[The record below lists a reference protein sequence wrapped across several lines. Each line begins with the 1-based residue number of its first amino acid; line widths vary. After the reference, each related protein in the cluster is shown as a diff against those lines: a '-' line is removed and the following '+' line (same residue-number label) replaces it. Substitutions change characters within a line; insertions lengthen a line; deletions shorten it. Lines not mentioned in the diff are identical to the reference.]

1 MLLLYIEGNRG
12 IYSMTFRTPRPSLP
26 SGGFCFGVREMRRV
40 FGIFILSL
48 FLVRGAFAECVSVDT
63 TTKCARLP
71 EGVRMIDISLQD
83 SNSADDV
90 SWSSLLYDHQ
100 SSPEII
106 DTHQIAISGTA
117 RVDSWDV
124 VCTITSPFYAEVI
137 CGFGWMP
144 EMPSYV
150 SPANSCAEWN
160 CDMSAEIHASA
171 LPNDVCPDGF
181 YTVPYEISCGEG
193 LVDVAGV
200 PECENDVSGDY
211 CLIPL
216 SSTTPCVSTDT
227 VTKCARLPTG
237 FRRFNIEGAGDYTDS
252 SWSIIYD
259 GAVYSG
265 NSAECMSLKIG
276 YGCQCVVNSPF
287 NAVINLST
295 GPLKFGTAYEACSR
309 MMEAEMVESYVFD
322 GRLDGDMCPDGFYTV
337 PYDMS
342 CGEGLVD
349 VVGVPE
355 CENDVSGD
363 YCLMP
368 PSAAPCAAGITTLR
382 TGTGVSIPL
391 WAERGTE
398 PSLCVKYNDMV
409 CYGNL
414 EPGQATG
421 AINVKYGGAVYHTVD

>member
-1 MLLLYIEGNRG
+1 
-12 IYSMTFRTPRPSLP
+12 
-26 SGGFCFGVREMRRV
+26 MRRV

-71 EGVRMIDISLQD
+71 EILGGNIDSVPGD
-83 SNSADDV
+83 YTED
-90 SWSSLLYDHQ
+90 SWSFIYKMTYDGEFKHYY
-100 SSPEII
+100 SGTSAEII
-106 DTHQIAISGTA
+106 TNGDDQ
-117 RVDSWDV
+117 RLY
-124 VCTITSPFYAEVI
+124 CYMTSPFQMTITARYSLAEQGLVTSNPYEACSKYLRMAI
-137 CGFGWMP
+137 VR
-144 EMPSYV
+144 SLSNV
-150 SPANSCAEWN
+150 TV
-160 CDMSAEIHASA
+160 ASG
-171 LPNDVCPDGF
+171 DVCPDGF

-227 VTKCARLPTG
+227 VTKCARLPTD